1 MITFD
6 HNFSTTCSY
15 ALVTACNVLMNLVV
29 LEPQL
34 IQSKDSAADRTLKF
48 IVKNLPNLTNAGQL
62 PTYGVEKRNLA
73 QGCVSSPITIITPD
87 L

>member
-1 MITFD
+1 MITSD

-48 IVKNLPNLTNAGQL
+48 IVKNLPNLTNAGEL
-62 PTYGVEKRNLA
+62 PCLRLSHEFLCQVA
-73 QGCVSSPITIITPD
+73 
-87 L
+87 